1 MSCFQR
7 LLDFSMSQPQ
17 KHGGPWATET
27 DIIYEHMNRRVVCMS
42 LRQLMCVC
50 VCHSVYKHKLKQ
62 QELFWLCVFVCVTWC
77 AVWVTVS
84 LSAIYLS
91 LSLSHVFSGS
101 FVICWYQ
108 LASVS
113 AGQRKCPFFIL
124 SFIRPSLFQTVSVIL
139 FLMKSS
145 FLTYHNFISPQM
157 RWKNENVIKCFIMV
171 HHRVNKSPKMKI
183 LSLFILLHVFP
194 NPYAGK
200 QK

>member
-27 DIIYEHMNRRVVCMS
+27 DIIYEHMNRRVVCVS
-42 LRQLMCVC
+42 LRQLMCMCLSQCVQTQTETTRALLTVC
-50 VCHSVYKHKLKQ
+50 VC
-62 QELFWLCVFVCVTWC
+62 VCVTWC

-84 LSAIYLS
+84 LSAVYLS

-108 LASVS
+108 LASIPP
-113 AGQRKCPFFIL
+113 GQLSFIL
-124 SFIRPSLFQTVSVIL
+124 SFIHSSFTFQTGSVIL
-139 FLMKSS
+139 FLMNSS

-171 HHRVNKSPKMKI
+171 HHRLNHQK
-183 LSLFILLHVFP
+183 LSLLILFHVFP